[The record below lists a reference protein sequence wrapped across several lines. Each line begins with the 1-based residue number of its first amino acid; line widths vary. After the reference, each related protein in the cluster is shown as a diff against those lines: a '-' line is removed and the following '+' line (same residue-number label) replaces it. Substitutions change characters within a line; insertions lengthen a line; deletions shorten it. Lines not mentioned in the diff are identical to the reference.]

1 MEVKGVR
8 DVPVGVIVWSMVET
22 AVTLVCVGIPVCRPL
37 WTRHFSKYFKSKNS
51 SYQAQPDGPAGESPI
66 GLNTFGGGDMPGAHE
81 GGSNGS
87 SEKKGRR
94 GGSGNKRRGP
104 LSSLFASLA
113 ATTVARDRTTVKDR
127 TTASDSRSDEVEL
140 TEESGVIIDSKA
152 FGGDG
157 EAPGSGGRS
166 VPATATT
173 APDDDD
179 RTPSHDGGRDELK
192 RSWIMGE
199 RGTRTR
205 INGDGD
211 AAAAAAGG
219 LESTEDGIVTHMSY
233 EIRRSRQ

>member
-51 SYQAQPDGPAGESPI
+51 SYQEQPDGVAGESPI

-81 GGSNGS
+81 SGSNGS

-94 GGSGNKRRGP
+94 NVSGNKRRGP

-157 EAPGSGGRS
+157 EAPGSSGR
-166 VPATATT
+166 PLPTA
-173 APDDDD
+173 AANDD
-179 RTPSHDGGRDELK
+179 RTPSHDGGRDDLK

-199 RGTRTR
+199 RGTMTR
-205 INGDGD
+205 INGEGD
-211 AAAAAAGG
+211 AGAAAAGP
-219 LESTEDGIVTHMSY
+219 ESSEDGIVTHMSY